1 MKYKLRSIVQ
11 PKAVTF
17 YLKNKTIDY
26 SATYTFADNH
36 PNFQKAKDWLNAV
49 TNTDLFVERGRV
61 EDVKY
66 AELRKL
72 YDVAS
77 AVSSWSD
84 GDLKITR
91 SGALY
96 KGAPIPQAISDM
108 LIKAFFADPTN
119 EDAFKAWSTYLGI
132 ATDPNLSS
140 KIIDRLFLFL
150 SKNDLNITA
159 DGKVL
164 AWKVVRPDYLD
175 KHSRTFDNSVGKV
188 LEMPRNKVNDNDA
201 AHCSYGFHV
210 CSWGYLSSFAST
222 GDPVM
227 QVEVDIKDIVSIPT
241 DYNGEKVR
249 VCKYKVVAEAGVWN
263 KTVSANNLPKHA
275 SLGFTTKA

>member
-1 MKYKLRSIVQ
+1 MKYKLRTIVQ
-11 PKAVTF
+11 PKALTF
-17 YLKNKTIDY
+17 YLKNKTIEY
-26 SATYTFADNH
+26 SSTYTFADNH
-36 PNFQKAKDWLNAV
+36 PNFAKAKAWLQEV
-49 TNTDLFVERGRV
+49 QGTDLYQDRGRIL
-61 EDVKY
+61 DVKY

-77 AVSSWSD
+77 AINSWSD

-91 SGALY
+91 TGTLY
-96 KGAPIPQAISDM
+96 KGSAIPQAISDM
-108 LIKAFFADPTN
+108 LVKAFFADPTN
-119 EDAFKAWSTYLGI
+119 DEAFKAWSTYLGI

-201 AHCSYGFHV
+201 QHCSYGFHV
-210 CSWGYLSSFAST
+210 CSWGYLAHFANN

-227 QVEVDIKDIVSIPT
+227 QVEVDIRDIVSIPT

-249 VCKYKVVAEAGVWN
+249 VCKYKVVAEAGVWG
-263 KTVSANNLPKHA
+263 KTVDANKLPKHA
-275 SLGFTTKA
+275 GLGFTAKA

>member
-11 PKAVTF
+11 PKALTF

-36 PNFQKAKDWLNAV
+36 PNFQKAKTWLEDV
-49 TNTDLFVERGRV
+49 SGTDLYQDRGRI

-72 YDVAS
+72 YDVAL
-77 AVSSWSD
+77 AINSWSD
-84 GDLKITR
+84 GDLQITR
-91 SGALY
+91 TGTLY
-96 KGAPIPQAISDM
+96 KGSPVPDALSDF
-108 LIKAFFADPTN
+108 LVKAFFADPTN
-119 EDAFKAWSTYLGI
+119 ENAFKAWSNYLG
-132 ATDPNLSS
+132 AVTDPNLSS

-150 SKNDLNITA
+150 SKNDLHITA

-164 AWKVVRPDYLD
+164 AWKVVRPNYKD
-175 KHSRTFDNSVGKV
+175 KHSNKFDNSVGQV

-210 CSWGYLSSFAST
+210 CSWGYLSGFAST

-227 QVEVDIKDIVSIPT
+227 QVEVDVKDIVSIPT

-263 KTVSANNLPKHA
+263 KTVSSSNIPRHA

>member
-1 MKYKLRSIVQ
+1 MKYKLRTIVQ
-11 PKAVTF
+11 PKALTF
-17 YLKNKTIDY
+17 YLKNKTIEY
-26 SATYTFADNH
+26 SSTYTFADNH
-36 PNFQKAKDWLNAV
+36 PNFAKAKAWLQEV
-49 TNTDLFVERGRV
+49 QGTDLYQDRGRIL
-61 EDVKY
+61 DVKY

-77 AVSSWSD
+77 AINSWSD

-91 SGALY
+91 TGTLY
-96 KGAPIPQAISDM
+96 KGSAIPQAISDM
-108 LIKAFFADPTN
+108 LVKAFFADPTN
-119 EDAFKAWSTYLGI
+119 DEAFKAWSTYLGI

-150 SKNDLNITA
+150 SKNDLNITS

-201 AHCSYGFHV
+201 QHCSYGFHV
-210 CSWGYLSSFAST
+210 CSWGYLDHFAQH

-249 VCKYKVVAEAGVWN
+249 VCKYKVVAEAGVWG
-263 KTVSANNLPKHA
+263 KTVDAKKLPKHA
-275 SLGFTTKA
+275 GLGFTAKA

>member
-1 MKYKLRSIVQ
+1 MKYKLRTIVQ
-11 PKAVTF
+11 PKALTF

-61 EDVKY
+61 EDVTY

-91 SGALY
+91 TGALY
-96 KGAPIPQAISDM
+96 KGSPIPQAISDM

-119 EDAFKAWSTYLGI
+119 EDAFKAWSKYLGI
-132 ATDPNLSS
+132 VTDPTLSN

-188 LEMPRNKVNDNDA
+188 LEMPRNKVNDNDSV
-201 AHCSYGFHV
+201 HCSYGFHV
-210 CSWGYLSSFAST
+210 CSWDYLSSFAST

-263 KTVSANNLPKHA
+263 KTVSSKNLPRHA